1 MTNRQK
7 LEADCRS
14 LCRKIVMKRD
24 GYVCRVQGCNRT
36 ATDTIHIIDRDV
48 NITTFDLTN
57 LYAGCRIHHDHG
69 HPLDLIKQHI
79 SVAGEVEVFRLS
91 VLAQQYKVWYE
102 IDLEELK
109 VSLKQELERIKT

>member
-1 MTNRQK
+1 MTKRQK

-24 GYVCRVQGCNRT
+24 GYMCRVKGCNRT

-69 HPLDLIKQHI
+69 HPLDLQAQHREI
-79 SVAGEVEVFRLS
+79 VGWDEWIRLYELS
-91 VLAQQYKVWYE
+91 KEYKIWHE